1 MATPTTPPRTSVFGH
16 LRACLVITVMLTVVV
31 CGIYPVVVWGLAQAF
46 FPYQANGSLITA
58 KDGTVIGSALLGQP
72 FSGPGYFHPRPSA
85 AGNGYDPTSS
95 GGSNLGP
102 TSAKLIC
109 GDTKAAPPPAP
120 DASATAAAS
129 PATAAA
135 ATPVD
140 ATAANAAAAAPANA
154 TAAATLDATA
164 AAAVPQ
170 VVDFDGITL
179 RVLHYCD
186 DNGIP
191 FAGIQDGKAI
201 DLTPYRTSDGWDE
214 VKLITA
220 FNDGDH
226 PVTIKAG
233 MPIPADAV
241 TASASGLDPHISVAN
256 ALLQA
261 RRVAKARGIDEATV
275 RSLIVSSTEG
285 SGGFFG
291 DPGVNVLRLNL
302 ALDARK

>member
-1 MATPTTPPRTSVFGH
+1 VLGH
-16 LRACLVITVMLTVVV
+16 LRACLVITVILTVVV
-31 CGIYPVVVWGLAQAF
+31 SGIYPVVVWGLAQAL

-58 KDGTVIGSALLGQP
+58 KDGTVIGSALIGQP
-72 FSGPGYFHPRPSA
+72 FSDPRYFHPRPSA

-95 GGSNLGP
+95 SGSNLGP
-102 TSAKLIC
+102 TSAKLIN
-109 GDTKAAPPPAP
+109 GDTKAAPPPTP
-120 DASATAAAS
+120 DAAATAASSATASAS
-129 PATAAA
+129 TPAE
-135 ATPVD
+135 

-164 AAAVPQ
+164 AAAASASAAVAVPQ

-191 FAGIQDGKAI
+191 FAGIQDGKTI
-201 DLTPYRTSDGWDE
+201 DLAPYRTSDGWDE

-226 PVTIKAG
+226 PVSIKAG

-275 RSLIVSSTEG
+275 RTLIAANTEG
-285 SGGFFG
+285 AMGFFG